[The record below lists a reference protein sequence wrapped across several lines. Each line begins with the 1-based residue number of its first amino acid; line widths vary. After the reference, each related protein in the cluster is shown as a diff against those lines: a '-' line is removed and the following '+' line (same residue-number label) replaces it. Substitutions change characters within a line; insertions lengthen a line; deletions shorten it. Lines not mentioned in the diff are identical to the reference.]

1 MNYNMKDNKLTPN
14 RCKKNFFQQLDEA
27 ADFKPN
33 EFVLKI
39 QGG

>member
-14 RCKKNFFQQLDEA
+14 KCKKLLQQLDEA

-39 QGG
+39 QKG